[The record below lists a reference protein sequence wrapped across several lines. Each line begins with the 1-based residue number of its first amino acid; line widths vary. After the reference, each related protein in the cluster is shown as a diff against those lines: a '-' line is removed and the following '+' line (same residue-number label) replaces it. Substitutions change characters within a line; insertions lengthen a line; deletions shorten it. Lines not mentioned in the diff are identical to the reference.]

1 MAKVIK
7 SVKTVYLYGILLTV
21 NHALYCI
28 SVFVPCWN
36 LQGFDGF
43 LLEYNFKQF
52 GSFLL
57 AYTDTD

>member
-7 SVKTVYLYGILLTV
+7 SVKTVYLYVILLTV

-28 SVFVPCWN
+28 SIFCAMLEP
-36 LQGFDGF
+36 QGFDGF
-43 LLEYNFKQF
+43 LLEYNFKRF

-57 AYTDTD
+57 AYTDMD